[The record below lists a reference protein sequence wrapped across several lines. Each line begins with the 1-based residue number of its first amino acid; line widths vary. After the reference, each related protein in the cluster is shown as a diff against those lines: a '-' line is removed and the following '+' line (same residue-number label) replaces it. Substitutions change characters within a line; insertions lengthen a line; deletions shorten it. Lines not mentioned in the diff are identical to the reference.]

1 MVCSV
6 VRPASAKRRA
16 AAFRNPCVTPLVRE
30 TCMPIF
36 SAICP
41 PKPADVNAATGAA
54 LLPRAEVD
62 VRHKG
67 CKDGGEWNAR
77 MSRPGDQ

>member
-1 MVCSV
+1 
-6 VRPASAKRRA
+6 
-16 AAFRNPCVTPLVRE
+16 
-30 TCMPIF
+30 
-36 SAICP
+36 
-41 PKPADVNAATGAA
+41 VNAATGAA